1 MLIFNFVGEV
11 SHGEPPFPIREDSMI
26 LKTHI
31 MPERNIVIL
40 RSTLLGRTVFARG
53 ETRFATV
60 LQITTVITI
69 R

>member
-11 SHGEPPFPIREDSMI
+11 SHGEPPYPIRVDSMI

-40 RSTLLGRTVFARG
+40 RTTLLGRTSFA
-53 ETRFATV
+53 AV
-60 LQITTVITI
+60 L
-69 R
+69 

>member
-11 SHGEPPFPIREDSMI
+11 SHGEPPYPIREDSMI

-40 RSTLLGRTVFARG
+40 RTTQ
-53 ETRFATV
+53 FATA